1 VYPDL
6 LKYFEKYKVLPAKR
20 YILEIAMLQIF
31 LLAFADDA
39 VLVSHSAEGLK
50 HLFTAFQ
57 LFCKKKGL

>member
-1 VYPDL
+1 MYPDL

-31 LLAFADDA
+31 LLAFADEA

-50 HLFTAFQ
+50 HLFTAF
-57 LFCKKKGL
+57 